1 MAKIAED
8 RRQADMADDRER
20 DKAETEALLKAADI
34 AGKYGIQVDQA
45 QIRMLVDRERNI
57 MQHDRELQAQ
67 GLQERMAQQSNE
79 LQGQQGAMQ
88 AGVQAELGQQKNA
101 VQQRLGEQKNEL
113 QNQVAMKAAQARS
126 ASNGA
131 A

>member
-1 MAKIAED
+1 
-8 RRQADMADDRER
+8 
-20 DKAETEALLKAADI
+20 
-34 AGKYGIQVDQA
+34 
-45 QIRMLVDRERNI
+45 
-57 MQHDRELQAQ
+57 
-67 GLQERMAQQSNE
+67 MAQQSNE